1 MAAVHFIRRLD
12 KASQT
17 PAISGLHR
25 QETHM
30 ADEVRT
36 SPALS
41 SQKYKGNPVDVF
53 WINSIATVQLTSYR
67 KLCHG
72 CYWPVWNLLHAEHT
86 QLSQL
91 NDSSAPAQQV
101 LWNFP
106 PSSPTVHALHHSLMA
121 SSSHSLLQKLF
132 TTNIYATFASSRSSA
147 VSG

>member
-41 SQKYKGNPVDVF
+41 SQKYKGNPVDVL

-67 KLCHG
+67 SYAMAAIG
-72 CYWPVWNLLHAEHT
+72 
-86 QLSQL
+86 LSETSSIL
-91 NDSSAPAQQV
+91 NTLSS
-101 LWNFP
+101 L
-106 PSSPTVHALHHSLMA
+106 S
-121 SSSHSLLQKLF
+121 
-132 TTNIYATFASSRSSA
+132 
-147 VSG
+147 